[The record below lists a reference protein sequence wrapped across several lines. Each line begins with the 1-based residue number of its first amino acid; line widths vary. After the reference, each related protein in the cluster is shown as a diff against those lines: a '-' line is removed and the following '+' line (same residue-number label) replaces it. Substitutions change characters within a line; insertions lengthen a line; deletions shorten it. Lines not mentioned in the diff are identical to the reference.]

1 MKLNHKHIEKSIKFA
16 QKSDYFDRL
25 NKIYNTIPTGRCLGC
40 TNCCME
46 SVSTHFVEFLNI
58 IHYLTNRSKLYKE
71 ILPNVVKYYFLEMVD
86 KTHCPFLD
94 ESGKCVIYPVR
105 PLVCRVFGHLTKEE
119 YEEGYKR
126 VLSENIGNMKMFK
139 NQYGIFIPEEVAYYK
154 IDYCT
159 DFEVCKRMTKQQ
171 RQTMIDSI
179 FTMESSFFMRG
190 LITEDF
196 LDLGLV
202 SWFAYII
209 WDKEEAG
216 KLKIQVM
223 QEYVKGE
230 NKTLSQILE
239 KVCKDLN
246 QF

>member
-1 MKLNHKHIEKSIKFA
+1 MKINHKHIEKSIKFA
-16 QKSDYFDRL
+16 QKSDCFDRL
-25 NKIYNTIPTGRCLGC
+25 NKIYRTIPRGNCLGC
-40 TNCCME
+40 TKCCME

-58 IHYLTNRSKLYKE
+58 IHYLINRPQLYKM
-71 ILPNVVKYYFLEMVD
+71 ILPKIVKYYFLEMVD
-86 KTHCPFLD
+86 KNKCPFLD
-94 ESGKCVIYPVR
+94 EEGKCMIYDVR

-126 VLSENIGNMKMFK
+126 VLSDNICNMKMLK
-139 NQYGIFIPEEVAYYK
+139 NKYKISIPEEVAYYK

-159 DFEVCKRMTKQQ
+159 DFEVYKRMTKQQ

-202 SWFAYII
+202 SWFAYTI
-209 WDKEEAG
+209 WEQEEAR

-223 QEYVKGE
+223 RECLQGE
-230 NKTLSQILE
+230 EKTLSQILE
-239 KVCKDLN
+239 NIQSHK
-246 QF
+246 F